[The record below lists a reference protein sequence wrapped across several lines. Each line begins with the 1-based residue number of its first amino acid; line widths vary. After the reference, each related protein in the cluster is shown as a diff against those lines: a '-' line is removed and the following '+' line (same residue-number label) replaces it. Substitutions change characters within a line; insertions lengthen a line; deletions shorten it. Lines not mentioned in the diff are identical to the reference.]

1 MVEGIEEVLGMRT
14 SSSSAIKPMNS
25 RKLARVSVQAGR
37 SSISYVSRLFFART
51 KTTPAS
57 AGRDAPKR
65 VLIIVQ
71 NLPVPFDR
79 RVWQEAGEL
88 VSNGYIVS
96 VICPVG
102 YGCEARRETREGI
115 AIYRHPLPYEA
126 KSALGYLL
134 EYSWS
139 LFWEFWLACVVF
151 RDRGF
156 DVIHACNPPD
166 NIFLIGGF
174 FKSFFGTK
182 FLFDHHD
189 INPELYEAKFG
200 RRDLFY
206 QVMLWWERLTF
217 MLADVAIVTNQSYA
231 TIAIERGHMT
241 PEKVFVVRSG
251 PNLERLRILPPKGD
265 LKQGRFLV
273 GYVGVM
279 GQQEGI
285 QYLIGAARHIVMT
298 MGRRDIHFTLVGGGP
313 ALERFRHLAV
323 AQGVGDFMTF
333 TGRVPD
339 RTLLEV
345 LNTADV
351 CVNPDEV
358 NPMNDKSTM
367 NKIMEYMAL
376 GKPIVQFDVT
386 EGRLSAGK
394 ASVYAKAND
403 PLDMAEKIVALI
415 DDPVLRAKMGSI
427 GRTRIENE
435 LAWPYEA
442 PKLLAAYAA
451 TFAA

>member
-1 MVEGIEEVLGMRT
+1 
-14 SSSSAIKPMNS
+14 
-25 RKLARVSVQAGR
+25 
-37 SSISYVSRLFFART
+37 
-51 KTTPAS
+51 
-57 AGRDAPKR
+57 

-79 RVWQEAGEL
+79 RVWQEAREL
-88 VSNGYIVS
+88 ANNGYIVS
-96 VICPVG
+96 VICPIG
-102 YGCEARRETREGI
+102 YGCEARRQTQDGI
-115 AIYRHPLPYEA
+115 AIFRHPLPYEGKGA
-126 KSALGYLL
+126 FGYLL
-134 EYSWS
+134 EYAWS
-139 LFWEFWLACVVF
+139 LVWEFWLACVVF
-151 RDRGF
+151 RNRGF

-174 FKSFFGTK
+174 FKFVFGTK

-200 RRDLFY
+200 RRDFLY
-206 QVMLWWERLTF
+206 RVMLWWERLTF
-217 MLADVAIVTNQSYA
+217 MLADVAIVTNKSYEA
-231 TIAIERGHMT
+231 IAIERGRMM
-241 PEKVFVVRSG
+241 PERVFVVRSG
-251 PNLERLRILPPKGD
+251 PSLERLKILPPLAA
-265 LKQGRFLV
+265 LKQGRRFLV

-285 QYLIGAARHIVMT
+285 QYLIGAVRHIVT
-298 MGRRDIHFTLVGGGP
+298 AMGRRDIHFTVVGGGP
-313 ALERFRHLAV
+313 ALDRFRHLAV
-323 AQGVGDFMTF
+323 AEGVGDFMTF

-386 EGRLSAGK
+386 EGRFSAGK
-394 ASVYAKAND
+394 ASVYARAND
-403 PLDMAEKIVALI
+403 PVDMAEKIVALI
-415 DDPVLRAKMGSI
+415 DDPVRRAEMGRI
-427 GRTRIENE
+427 GRARVENE

-442 PKLLAAYAA
+442 PKLLAAYVAA
-451 TFAA
+451 FAA